1 MKIKE
6 WFRWVFRKI
15 KFLVM
20 FGIFL
25 GIFIL
30 LEEAGGMKLILFV
43 FLAYF
48 LTLIYQNRIYI
59 EEFIAELLYR
69 MIKGEK

>member
-1 MKIKE
+1 
-6 WFRWVFRKI
+6 
-15 KFLVM
+15 M